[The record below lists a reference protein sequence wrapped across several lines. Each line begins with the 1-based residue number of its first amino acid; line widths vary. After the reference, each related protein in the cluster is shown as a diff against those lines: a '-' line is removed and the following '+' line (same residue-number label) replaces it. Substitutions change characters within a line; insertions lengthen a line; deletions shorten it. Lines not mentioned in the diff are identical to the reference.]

1 MSELSMRLVY
11 RQVCDMNAES
21 SFETDRYMASPLV
34 GISLT
39 EVQECHIEVQGSKVK
54 VGRGSDNLMRLHILR
69 RGDFRNREP
78 FARGGKWWLSV
89 SVIV

>member
-21 SFETDRYMASPLV
+21 SFESDRYMASPLD

-54 VGRGSDNLMRLHILR
+54 VGRGSHNLMRLHILP
-69 RGDFRNREP
+69 REDTLETGNFLP
-78 FARGGKWWLSV
+78 EGENGGFLWV
-89 SVIV
+89 